1 MGKAVIGLI
10 ANPASG
16 RDIRRL
22 VAHASVIDN
31 VEKANIVKRII
42 ITLEALGVSKI
53 IVMPETFGITERA
66 ISMLPKKPSIDIEFI
81 NMRVRGDWLD
91 TYYAANYMKGKV
103 NAIIS
108 IGGDGTNRV
117 IAKTDIEV
125 PVMPI
130 STGTNN
136 VFPYM
141 IEATIAA
148 AATAVI
154 ALGVVPLEEATFKSK
169 RVEIWRNGELSDIAL
184 VDAATTVH
192 QFIGSRAVWK
202 PEFIREV
209 VSCLCAPYNIGL
221 SSLPGV
227 YRTITH
233 EIDEG
238 MYIRISP
245 TGKEKVSVPIAPGLF
260 RSFNIGEH
268 RLLKIGEHVEIKT
281 KPSIIALDGERTLE
295 IHKGD
300 DVTAVITRKG
310 LRVIDYKKA
319 LILASKRGFF
329 EYIALKKALQNS

>member
-1 MGKAVIGLI
+1 MGKPVIGLI

-31 VEKANIVKRII
+31 IEKANIVKRII
-42 ITLEALGVSKI
+42 VTLEALGVSKM

-81 NMRVRGDWLD
+81 DMRVRGDWLD

-103 NAIIS
+103 DAIIS
-108 IGGDGTNRV
+108 IGGDGTNRI
-117 IAKTDIEV
+117 IAKTDIEA

-148 AATAVI
+148 AAAAVV

-169 RVEIWRNGELSDIAL
+169 RVEVWRNGELADIAL
-184 VDAATTVH
+184 VDAAPTVH
-192 QFIGSRAVWK
+192 QFVGSRAIWK
-202 PEFIREV
+202 PEFVREV

-221 SSLPGV
+221 SSIPGV
-227 YRTITH
+227 YKTITH
-233 EIDEG
+233 EMDEG
-238 MYIRISP
+238 MYVRISP
-245 TGKEKVSVPIAPGLF
+245 TGKERVCAPIAPGFF

-268 RLLKIGEHVEIKT
+268 RLLKIGEHVEIRT
-281 KPSIIALDGERTLE
+281 KPSIIALDGERELW

-300 DVTAVITRKG
+300 DVIAVITRKG
-310 LRVIDYKKA
+310 LRVVDYRKA
-319 LILASKRGFF
+319 LKLASKKGFF
-329 EYIALKKALQNS
+329 EDIAVKKPL

>member
-1 MGKAVIGLI
+1 MVAPVIGLI

-31 VEKANIVKRII
+31 IEKANIVKRII
-42 ITLEALGVSKI
+42 AVLEALGISKM

-81 NMRVRGDWLD
+81 DMRVRGDWLD

-117 IAKTDIEV
+117 IAKTGIDI
-125 PVMPI
+125 PIMPI

-148 AATAVI
+148 LATAVV
-154 ALGVVPLEEATFKSK
+154 ALGVVSVEEATFKSK
-169 RVEIWRNGELSDIAL
+169 RIEIWRNGELADIAL
-184 VDAATTVH
+184 VDAAPTVH

-202 PEFIREV
+202 PEFVREII
-209 VSCLCAPYNIGL
+209 SCLCAPYNIGL
-221 SSLPGV
+221 SSIPGI
-227 YRTITH
+227 YKTITH
-233 EIDEG
+233 EMDEG
-238 MYIRISP
+238 IYVKISP
-245 TGKEKVSVPIAPGLF
+245 NGEENICAPIAPGFF
-260 RSFNIGEH
+260 RKFRISEY
-268 RLLKIGEHVEIKT
+268 RLLKIGEHIEIET
-281 KPSIIALDGERTLE
+281 KPSIIALDGERELE
-295 IHKGD
+295 IHRED
-300 DVTAVITRKG
+300 HVTAVITRKG

-319 LILASKRGFF
+319 LIIASKKNFF
-329 EYIALKKALQNS
+329 RNIDVKNLIH